1 MYDIQT
7 NIRILLGSRNTVVKP
22 SQCVNEPHT
31 ENDVNSNVGLDQAMF
46 VRNYEICVILLS

>member
-22 SQCVNEPHT
+22 SKCVNEPHT
-31 ENDVNSNVGLDQAMF
+31 ENDMNSNVDLDQAMF
-46 VRNYEICVILLS
+46 VRNYEICVIVLS